1 MNFSQDFLTFVYQKL
16 RLLSTPFD
24 VDEFK
29 VPENYEMKVIELK
42 SFACENLLNFYKEI
56 LSSDEYPN
64 LIRNATDK

>member
-1 MNFSQDFLTFVYQKL
+1 
-16 RLLSTPFD
+16 
-24 VDEFK
+24 
-29 VPENYEMKVIELK
+29 MKVIELK